1 MIYWFFNIL
10 ILGILD
16 LLKFLVNLQEILEF
30 LFHFTEFQIELTIN
44 IKFSTRQP

>member
-1 MIYWFFNIL
+1 MYTRVKVLMIYWFFNIL

-30 LFHFTEFQIELTIN
+30 LFHFTEFQIE
-44 IKFSTRQP
+44 